1 MHWHIHLS
9 TAASSEAKGS
19 FRPAWIHLCLGR
31 NMHACQTLRIPAGF
45 PFTHCHVAAA
55 TGALEKWATELSI
68 SGIQSFQMCS
78 IFYQWGEKQRIKGV
92 QNGPLLCC
100 WRSIMLSGC
109 GENHHFFPLNTFSLT
124 AGWILPEC
132 SASVEFIPF
141 FRWFKSTELLHD
153 GLQHFYKSS
162 CLIHSFRLER
172 QEAHK

>member
-1 MHWHIHLS
+1 MVRSALPGFTYVSLS
-9 TAASSEAKGS
+9 
-19 FRPAWIHLCLGR
+19 R

-55 TGALEKWATELSI
+55 SGALEKWATELSI

-109 GENHHFFPLNTFSLT
+109 GENHHIFCTLTHSAFLLDEFLLNTLLLWNWFPSVADLN
-124 AGWILPEC
+124 PQSCNMMVC
-132 SASVEFIPF
+132 SVFIN
-141 FRWFKSTELLHD
+141 LLV
-153 GLQHFYKSS
+153 
-162 CLIHSFRLER
+162 
-172 QEAHK
+172 

>member
-1 MHWHIHLS
+1 MVRSALPGFTRVSLS
-9 TAASSEAKGS
+9 
-19 FRPAWIHLCLGR
+19 R

-45 PFTHCHVAAA
+45 PFTHRHVAAA

-109 GENHHFFPLNTFSLT
+109 GENHHFFLLNTFSLP
-124 AGWILPEC
+124 ARRIPPER
-132 SASVEFIPF
+132 SDSVEFIIF

-153 GLQHFYKSS
+153 GLQRFYKSS
-162 CLIHSFRLER
+162 CLIHSLGLKR
-172 QEAHK
+172 QDAHE